1 MSVRGPL
8 ITATIVS
15 LAVVSAWSYMASLAI
30 GSGIDGRLEGDGLA
44 RPDRLIK

>member
-15 LAVVSAWSYMASLAI
+15 LAAVSAWSYMASLAI
-30 GSGIDGRLEGDGLA
+30 GPAAPVHLGQNLL
-44 RPDRLIK
+44 